1 MKVMLI
7 SIFAILLTF
16 AWTGC
21 ASIPLYQSEVEENQK
36 AMATRPALM
45 DFFNEGLEDAGRTAI
60 SVKLVRSPSSD
71 VLKRE
76 LVKSRKHFSVWTRF
90 KRALFGPKIER
101 EEMDIYN
108 EIF

>member
-1 MKVMLI
+1 MRVMLI
-7 SIFAILLTF
+7 SIFTILLTF

-21 ASIPLYQSEVEENQK
+21 ASIPLYQSEVEEHQK
-36 AMATRPALM
+36 AMEGRSDLM
-45 DFFNEGLEDAGRTAI
+45 DFFNEGLKDADRTAI

-76 LVKSRKHFSVWTRF
+76 LVKSRKSFSRWTRF
-90 KRALFGPKIER
+90 KRWVFGPEITR
-101 EEMDIYN
+101 EEMDVCT